1 MKSLNNV
8 QLIGWLGKEP
18 KIIKL
23 KDGKLVASMRMATD
37 IYIPQQDR
45 EPKKITTWHSVKLWR
60 QKQIEYYRNYLTKG
74 SHILVDGRLE
84 YRRYQGKDG
93 QVRTVAEIIANYLI
107 DLDR

>member
-8 QLIGWLGKEP
+8 QLIGWLGSEP
-18 KIIKL
+18 KIITL
-23 KDGKLVASMRMATD
+23 KDGRRMAKLRMATD
-37 IYIPQQDR
+37 IYIPQSDGGR
-45 EPKKITTWHSVKLWR
+45 RKITTWHTVKLWR

-84 YRRYQGKDG
+84 YRRYQNKNGFIC
-93 QVRTVAEIIANYLI
+93 TAFEILANYVV